1 VAVELEDITV
11 GAGEHVVQFYEHDS
25 ELARAVGG
33 YLRTSLED
41 GAVAIVIATGAHRE
55 AFHAELEAAGIDTAA
70 HHEDGTLIVLDAAAT
85 LAAFTHEGQVDRDGF
100 RRTVGAVLRRA
111 AETRKAVR
119 AYGEMVAL
127 LWEAGDVL
135 AAIELEEAWNE
146 LAGELP
152 FALVCAYP
160 SASVEGHEHADA
172 LEQVCHLHSSV
183 LRRPPA
189 GDSARASARRQISA
203 RFPAERTAPRDARH
217 FVADALKRWGHSP
230 ALVGD
235 AQLVVTELAT
245 NAIVHAGSP
254 FSVELQPNRRG
265 VRLAVGDFSPMK
277 PVLREGELLGTSGRG
292 LRLIGALAADWGVEL
307 SSDGKTIW
315 ADLHADG
322 RPAD

>member
-1 VAVELEDITV
+1 
-11 GAGEHVVQFYEHDS
+11 
-25 ELARAVGG
+25 
-33 YLRTSLED
+33 
-41 GAVAIVIATGAHRE
+41 
-55 AFHAELEAAGIDTAA
+55 
-70 HHEDGTLIVLDAAAT
+70 
-85 LAAFTHEGQVDRDGF
+85 
-100 RRTVGAVLRRA
+100 
-111 AETRKAVR
+111 
-119 AYGEMVAL
+119 MVAR
-127 LWEAGDVL
+127 LWEAGDVR
-135 AAIELEEAWNE
+135 AALELEKAWNE

-160 SASVEGHEHADA
+160 SASVEGHERADA

-189 GDSARASARRQISA
+189 GESARASA

-265 VRLAVGDFSPMK
+265 VRLAVGDFSLIK
-277 PVLREGELLGTSGRG
+277 PVVREGELLGTSGRG